1 MSLIWQ
7 CARFELDLSRPHV
20 MGILNVTPD
29 SFSDGGQHASAQA
42 AIAKA
47 HQMIKDGADII
58 DIGGESTRPNAP
70 QVSACEEL
78 SRIMPVLE
86 ALRDCG
92 KPISIDTQKPYVM
105 QRVLEAGASI
115 INDVSGFNSAVAIDA
130 VADFNC
136 GLCIMHM
143 QGTPQTMQDAPA
155 YADVT
160 REVGDFLIQQIARMR
175 TAGIALN
182 RMCLD
187 PGIGFGK
194 TLAHNVQLLQ
204 QLAQLP
210 NRPILI
216 GVSRKRMIGDL
227 TGKAVDNRAAGSVA
241 AALFA
246 LNHGAQIVRVHD
258 VAQTVDAIKVWR
270 ALAGQP

>member
-115 INDVSGFNSAVAIDA
+115 INDVSGFNSSVAIDA
-130 VADFNC
+130 VADSNC

-216 GVSRKRMIGDL
+216 GVSRKHMIGDL

-270 ALAGQP
+270 ALAEQP

>member
-1 MSLIWQ
+1 
-7 CARFELDLSRPHV
+7 
-20 MGILNVTPD
+20 
-29 SFSDGGQHASAQA
+29 
-42 AIAKA
+42 
-47 HQMIKDGADII
+47 
-58 DIGGESTRPNAP
+58 
-70 QVSACEEL
+70 
-78 SRIMPVLE
+78 
-86 ALRDCG
+86 
-92 KPISIDTQKPYVM
+92 
-105 QRVLEAGASI
+105 
-115 INDVSGFNSAVAIDA
+115 
-130 VADFNC
+130 
-136 GLCIMHM
+136 
-143 QGTPQTMQDAPA
+143 
-155 YADVT
+155 
-160 REVGDFLIQQIARMR
+160 MR

-204 QLAQLP
+204 QLTQLP

-227 TGKAVDNRAAGSVA
+227 TGKGVDNRAAGSVA

>member
-130 VADFNC
+130 VADSNC

-270 ALAGQP
+270 ALAGLP

>member
-7 CARFELDLSRPHV
+7 CACFELDLSRPHV

-47 HQMIKDGADII
+47 YALIEAGADVI

-130 VADFNC
+130 VADSNC

-160 REVGDFLIQQIARMR
+160 REVGDFLSQQIARMR

>member
-1 MSLIWQ
+1 
-7 CARFELDLSRPHV
+7 
-20 MGILNVTPD
+20 
-29 SFSDGGQHASAQA
+29 
-42 AIAKA
+42 
-47 HQMIKDGADII
+47 
-58 DIGGESTRPNAP
+58 
-70 QVSACEEL
+70 
-78 SRIMPVLE
+78 MPVLE

-130 VADFNC
+130 VADSNC

-160 REVGDFLIQQIARMR
+160 REVGDFLSQQIARMR

-204 QLAQLP
+204 QLTQLP

-227 TGKAVDNRAAGSVA
+227 TGKGVDNRAAGSVA

-270 ALAGQP
+270 TLAGQP

>member
-115 INDVSGFNSAVAIDA
+115 INDVSGFNSSVAIDA
-130 VADFNC
+130 VADSNC

-160 REVGDFLIQQIARMR
+160 REVGDFLSQQIARMR

-194 TLAHNVQLLQ
+194 ALAHNVQLLQ

>member
-1 MSLIWQ
+1 MSLISQ
-7 CARFELDLSRPHV
+7 CACFELDLSRPHV

-47 HQMIKDGADII
+47 YALIEAGADVI

-130 VADFNC
+130 VADSNC

-160 REVGDFLIQQIARMR
+160 REVGDFLSQQIARMR

-204 QLAQLP
+204 QLTQLP

-227 TGKAVDNRAAGSVA
+227 TGKGVDNRAAGSVA

>member
-130 VADFNC
+130 VADSNC

-160 REVGDFLIQQIARMR
+160 REVGDFLSQQIARMR

-241 AALFA
+241 TALFA

>member
-1 MSLIWQ
+1 MSLTWQ

-70 QVSACEEL
+70 QVSACVEL
-78 SRIMPVLE
+78 ARIMPVLE

-130 VADFNC
+130 VADSNC

-143 QGTPQTMQDAPA
+143 QGTPQTMQDEPA

-160 REVGDFLIQQIARMR
+160 REVGDFLSQQIARMR

-216 GVSRKRMIGDL
+216 GVSRKGMIGDL
-227 TGKAVDNRAAGSVA
+227 TGKGVDNRAAGSVA

>member
-1 MSLIWQ
+1 
-7 CARFELDLSRPHV
+7 
-20 MGILNVTPD
+20 
-29 SFSDGGQHASAQA
+29 
-42 AIAKA
+42 
-47 HQMIKDGADII
+47 
-58 DIGGESTRPNAP
+58 
-70 QVSACEEL
+70 
-78 SRIMPVLE
+78 MPVLE

-130 VADFNC
+130 VADSNC

-160 REVGDFLIQQIARMR
+160 REVGDFLSQQIARMR

-204 QLAQLP
+204 QLTQLP